1 MANVAEKGCVSV
13 SVRGTLKVHVRY
25 SEALFLDPRE
35 VTQCNSI
42 SVRFFVEL
50 KEQLCQGSFPIGVGD
65 ELFDP
70 IASYAPVPA
79 VHLPEPVTSLTD
91 GGFGDTVNSGS
102 KLEGVV
108 VPVGGLSPAVPA
120 AVSRVEGAD
129 ATCFRGDVPNWGH
142 FELSGAAADWQPF
155 VPLGFWGDEGAKGFR
170 DDGAGRWAC
179 IFLIP
184 VPCPEAPPS
193 ILFPGRFVNGKSR
206 QCPEQ
211 SG

>member
-1 MANVAEKGCVSV
+1 MVVRVHANLAEFTVSFLSPGL
-13 SVRGTLKVHVRY
+13 SVG
-25 SEALFLDPRE
+25 
-35 VTQCNSI
+35 
-42 SVRFFVEL
+42 
-50 KEQLCQGSFPIGVGD
+50 G

-120 AVSRVEGAD
+120 AVSCVEGAD

-193 ILFPGRFVNGKSR
+193 ILFPGRFVDGKSR
-206 QCPEQ
+206 QW
-211 SG
+211 